1 MIDKNKEQIRKQV
14 YSENAVGN
22 KIDVLSAYSDF
33 EEGYMVANRVSE
45 MKRLSKYAYNDFVIL
60 YRTNAQSRIFEEAL
74 RKKNIPYRIYGGL
87 SFYQRKEI
95 KDVIAYFRL
104 AINPHDEEA
113 IKRVINY
120 PARGIGDT
128 TLGKIIECGIH
139 NDVSLWQV
147 IATPLEYALPVNNG
161 TLNRIQKFKELIEE
175 FIDANNKMNAMDIA
189 ELIIR
194 RSGIFTEI
202 YADRSPENLS
212 RQENLQEL
220 MNGIQEFCSLRQEE
234 GVEEIALTDFLAE
247 ISLATDQDEKEDGDS
262 DKVTMMTIH
271 ASKGLEFKNVF
282 VVGLEEDLFPA
293 ALSKN
298 SERELEE
305 ERRLLYVA
313 MTRAEENCVLSY
325 AATRYRNGQPTAMP
339 PSRFLKDID
348 PAYLNMPSEL
358 KPKQNVEDGIHS
370 FSSRSLGVYSSSRQT
385 FFKQE
390 EPVLPPKKQDLPLK
404 SYSPR
409 LKRLDAVNT
418 SSVSGGSVSIKGLD
432 VGARIRHDR
441 FGSGIVTEISGEGDN
456 RKIGVEFEQVGK
468 KQLLLKFAKF
478 TIVK

>member
-147 IATPLEYALPVNNG
+147 IATPLEYALPVN
-161 TLNRIQKFKELIEE
+161 R
-175 FIDANNKMNAMDIA
+175 
-189 ELIIR
+189 
-194 RSGIFTEI
+194 
-202 YADRSPENLS
+202 
-212 RQENLQEL
+212 
-220 MNGIQEFCSLRQEE
+220 
-234 GVEEIALTDFLAE
+234 
-247 ISLATDQDEKEDGDS
+247 ISL
-262 DKVTMMTIH
+262 I
-271 ASKGLEFKNVF
+271 EFKN
-282 VVGLEEDLFPA
+282 L
-293 ALSKN
+293 
-298 SERELEE
+298 
-305 ERRLLYVA
+305 
-313 MTRAEENCVLSY
+313 
-325 AATRYRNGQPTAMP
+325 RN
-339 PSRFLKDID
+339 L
-348 PAYLNMPSEL
+348 
-358 KPKQNVEDGIHS
+358 
-370 FSSRSLGVYSSSRQT
+370 
-385 FFKQE
+385 
-390 EPVLPPKKQDLPLK
+390 LK
-404 SYSPR
+404 SLSMQ
-409 LKRLDAVNT
+409 
-418 SSVSGGSVSIKGLD
+418 I
-432 VGARIRHDR
+432 IR
-441 FGSGIVTEISGEGDN
+441 
-456 RKIGVEFEQVGK
+456 
-468 KQLLLKFAKF
+468 
-478 TIVK
+478 